1 MWYSDDSMLTELR
14 QIKVKLWEKSGH
26 DLHNMAKTMKQ
37 ETNEIMFRYGK
48 ISQSKEASKTGM
60 NADKSA

>member
-14 QIKVKLWEKSGH
+14 QIKVRLWEKSGH
-26 DLHNMAKTMKQ
+26 DLHNMAKMMKQ
-37 ETNEIMFRYGK
+37 ETNEIMFRHRK
-48 ISQSKEASKTGM
+48 ISQSKEASKIDM